1 MLKTSVR
8 SAIALAGAATFS
20 LLATAASAADLTRD
34 DEISIRGDIVAADS
48 RTRMI
53 VVDSS
58 ERDTLG
64 YRVLPNV
71 GDRTTAVDVFTRL
84 RPGVTIDMRYYR
96 IIDVMIAKSTP
107 EVDAKAAAMLAD
119 PAQAPGILD
128 TGRKVKVWKVQGMV
142 VRTDPAAK
150 KIDVVD
156 PQGGMVY
163 RTPWIKSKEGQATLA
178 TLKPGDNV
186 TCIFSERTAFEVNP
200 IN

>member
-1 MLKTSVR
+1 MPKTSVR
-8 SAIALAGAATFS
+8 SMLALAGAATFS
-20 LLATAASAADLTRD
+20 LLATAASAVDLTRD

-84 RPGVTIDMRYYR
+84 RPGVTVDMRYYR
-96 IIDVMIAKSTP
+96 VIDVLIAKSSP
-107 EVDAKAAAMLAD
+107 EIDSKAQAMLSD

-150 KIDVVD
+150 KMDVVD

-163 RTPWIKSKEGQATLA
+163 KTPWIKSKEGQATLA
-178 TLKPGDNV
+178 TLKPGDMV

>member
-1 MLKTSVR
+1 MLKSSLR
-8 SAIALAGAATFS
+8 SMIALAGAATLS
-20 LLATAASAADLTRD
+20 TVATASSAADLTRD

-48 RTRMI
+48 NTRMI

-64 YRVLPNV
+64 YRVLPNT

-107 EVDAKAAAMLAD
+107 EVDAKATAMLSD

-142 VRTDPAAK
+142 VRTDLAAK

-178 TLKPGDNV
+178 TLKPGDAV